1 VPPLAVVIVNA
12 LQYVAVTSS
21 FLVPPL
27 IIARE
32 AHLPA
37 SSADAMLGWAML
49 VLAVG
54 TTLQALPFGPIG
66 SGYLT
71 PSVMT
76 AVFLGPS
83 VAAVRIG
90 GIALMSGSAQRRAT
104 AGDLGDLLGPD
115 EHAPDLRGL
124 ISAAHPTSDAPV
136 GLPERLLP
144 GSAAVRSPSANR
156 MIG

>member
-1 VPPLAVVIVNA
+1 MARKPASMHYLADDVPPVAVVIVNA

-21 FLVPPL
+21 FLVFPL

-32 AHLPA
+32 AHLPT

-49 VLAVG
+49 VLAIG

-66 SGYLT
+66 SGYLA

-83 VAAVRIG
+83 VEAVRIG
-90 GIALMSGSAQRRAT
+90 GIALMSGMTIFSGVVQTGFSRS
-104 AGDLGDLLGPD
+104 LN
-115 EHAPDLRGL
+115 
-124 ISAAHPTSDAPV
+124 
-136 GLPERLLP
+136 RLDRK
-144 GSAAVRSPSANR
+144 SVV
-156 MIG
+156 